1 MWIVLSAAVPAEPLE
16 VPVAPPID
24 DGVVDAIGEAP
35 MFMPGSMEALADPA
49 TVDDAGDEPVP
60 LLVVP
65 HALAPMI
72 VAAPIRVR
80 VRRWLVLMV
89 FMELAFGIGI
99 GRPGTE
105 ADRERAGGAGI
116 RMRGGWR

>member
-1 MWIVLSAAVPAEPLE
+1 MAS
-16 VPVAPPID
+16 PID
-24 DGVVDAIGEAP
+24 DGVAEATGEEP

-49 TVDDAGDEPVP
+49 AVDDAGDELVP
-60 LLVVP
+60 LAVP

-99 GRPGTE
+99 GKPWDRGRP
-105 ADRERAGGAGI
+105 
-116 RMRGGWR
+116 

>member
-1 MWIVLSAAVPAEPLE
+1 MWIVISAAVPAVLL
-16 VPVAPPID
+16 ASPID
-24 DGVVDAIGEAP
+24 DGVAEATGEEP

-49 TVDDAGDEPVP
+49 AVDDAGDELVP
-60 LLVVP
+60 LAVP

-99 GRPGTE
+99 GKPWDRGRP
-105 ADRERAGGAGI
+105 
-116 RMRGGWR
+116 

>member
-1 MWIVLSAAVPAEPLE
+1 MWIVISAAVLAVLL
-16 VPVAPPID
+16 ASPID
-24 DGVVDAIGEAP
+24 DGVAEAAGEAP

-49 TVDDAGDEPVP
+49 TVDDAGDELVP
-60 LLVVP
+60 LLAVP

-99 GRPGTE
+99 GKPGTG
-105 ADRERAGGAGI
+105 AGRERAGGAGI